1 MIWIKCFNFQYTY
14 SLTIVDLSGEVQL
27 ENIETII
34 DIVAQLLKKVAQ
46 KLQKQNYE
54 SEVSKAIWLLSV
66 KKM

>member
-1 MIWIKCFNFQYTY
+1 M
-14 SLTIVDLSGEVQL
+14 DLSGQVQL

-54 SEVSKAIWLLSV
+54 SEVSKAIWLLV